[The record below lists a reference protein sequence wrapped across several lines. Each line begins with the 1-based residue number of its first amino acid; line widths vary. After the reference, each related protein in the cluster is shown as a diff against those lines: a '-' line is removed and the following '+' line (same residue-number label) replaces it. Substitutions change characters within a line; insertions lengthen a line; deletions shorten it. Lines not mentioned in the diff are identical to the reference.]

1 MAFSHSWVAVIVS
14 LSFTSFASGEDAS
27 PARPSGGAGGKVGV
41 FKSEKITVGDDERSF
56 RLVVPKSIDEK
67 TPAPLVFAFHGLG
80 DSSNLMSWYTQFDRV
95 AEKHKFVLI
104 YPNAQSRL
112 WPLSPRMA
120 KRNLDFFDVL
130 YTFATENY
138 NIDQR
143 RVYVIG
149 MSNGGFF
156 SHLLARERPDKIAAI
171 APHSAGL
178 GLMTRDPKLTQKYAV
193 FLVHGTD
200 DSIVKVAESRKAHDA
215 YTKWG
220 HDVEYL
226 EVKGLNHFWA
236 HKADVNE
243 KIWTFFA
250 AHPLPVEAKAT
261 GE

>member
-1 MAFSHSWVAVIVS
+1 MALSRFWAAVIVS
-14 LSFTSFASGEDAS
+14 LSFTAFAFGEDAS
-27 PARPSGGAGGKVGV
+27 PAKPSHGAGGKVGV
-41 FKSEKITVGDDERSF
+41 FKTEKIEVGDDERSF
-56 RLVVPKSIDEK
+56 RLVAPKTIDAQ

-80 DSSNLMSWYTQFDRV
+80 DSSGLMSWYTQLDRV

-120 KRNLDFFDVL
+120 KRNLDFFDAL
-130 YTFATENY
+130 YKFATENY

-193 FLVHGTD
+193 ILIHGD
-200 DSIVKVAESRKAHDA
+200 KDGIVKVEESRKAHEA

-236 HKADVNE
+236 HKADVTE
-243 KIWTFFA
+243 KIWAFFA
-250 AHPLPVEAKAT
+250 AHPLSVEAKAT